1 MSVNASTRQGIG
13 RRLSDGARPFR
24 GLTGPAR
31 RRDPARPTG
40 NGSADRSAQD
50 TARATPDIGRTARVI
65 RTAHGAGAERRPTAL
80 DAPALDA
87 PAVDRTRTDPER
99 EPRPASRPHP

>member
-13 RRLSDGARPFR
+13 RRLSDGAQPFR
-24 GLTGPAR
+24 ALMGPAR

-40 NGSADRSAQD
+40 SGSADRSVQD
-50 TARATPDIGRTARVI
+50 TARATPDVGRAARVI
-65 RTAHGAGAERRPTAL
+65 CKAHGAGAERRPTAL
-80 DAPALDA
+80 DAPA
-87 PAVDRTRTDPER
+87 VDRTRTDPDPDP

>member
-1 MSVNASTRQGIG
+1 MSVNASTRPRIG

-24 GLTGPAR
+24 GPTGPAR
-31 RRDPARPTG
+31 RRDPVRPTRSG
-40 NGSADRSAQD
+40 GADRSVQD
-50 TARATPDIGRTARVI
+50 TARAAPDIGRAARVI

-80 DAPALDA
+80 DAPA
-87 PAVDRTRTDPER
+87 VDRTRTDPDPEP